1 MAEEKIPSPEEIKGE
16 VKKFTKEELNS
27 LKSFQ
32 LRMEEVIVRLGRV
45 HLSKI
50 KLNEQENLLK
60 NEIKNIEKAEQ
71 ELAQTLTNKYGKGSL
86 DIETGTFTPSEQF
99 FKKPIIFISD

>member
-50 KLNEQENLLK
+50 KLNEQEDLLK
-60 NEIKNIEKAEQ
+60 NEIKSIEKAEQ
-71 ELAQTLTNKYGKGSL
+71 ELAQTLTSKYGKGSL
-86 DIETGTFTPSEQF
+86 DIDTGTFIPSE
-99 FKKPIIFISD
+99 

>member
-1 MAEEKIPSPEEIKGE
+1 MAEEKIPSPQEIKGE
-16 VKKFTKEELNS
+16 VKKFTQEEINS

-50 KLNEQENLLK
+50 KLNEQENMLK
-60 NEIKNIEKAEQ
+60 DEIKKIEKEEQ
-71 ELAQTLTNKYGKGSL
+71 ELAQTLTNKYGRGSL
-86 DIETGTFTPSEQF
+86 DIETGNFTPVE
-99 FKKPIIFISD
+99 

>member
-50 KLNEQENLLK
+50 KLNEQENMLK
-60 NEIKNIEKAEQ
+60 DEIKKIEKEEQ
-71 ELAQTLTNKYGKGSL
+71 ELAQTLTNKYGRGSL
-86 DIETGTFTPSEQF
+86 DIDTGNFNPV
-99 FKKPIIFISD
+99 D